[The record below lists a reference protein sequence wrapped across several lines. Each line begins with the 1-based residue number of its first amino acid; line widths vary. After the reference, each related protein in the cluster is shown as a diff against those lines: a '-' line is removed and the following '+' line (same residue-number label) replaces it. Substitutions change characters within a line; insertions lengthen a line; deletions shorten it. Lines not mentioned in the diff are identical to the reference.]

1 VICMNEF
8 INNIIINLHHFNLAE
23 LKMVFSSPQDILL
36 ILSLV
41 IMEVI
46 LSVDNA
52 LVLAIMVKNLPKKQ
66 QKLALTLGIGGAY
79 IFRLIAI
86 VLGVYLVKIAW
97 IKLVASLYLAY
108 IVFNFFRSKD
118 ENNDNVNDALQKGLL
133 ATIISVELA
142 DIAFSIDSVVAA
154 FGVSD
159 IPWVILIGGMVGILC
174 MREVTQVFVKLIEK
188 VPELNYTAHILIG
201 IVALKMFVG
210 VFGIEAPDWLFLSTL
225 FTTFIGTFVVHK
237 FRKPLIGAK

>member
-1 VICMNEF
+1 MNEF
-8 INNIIINLHHFNLAE
+8 INNILINLNHFNLAE
-23 LKMVFSSPQDILL
+23 LKMVFQSPQDILL

-41 IMEVI
+41 LMEVI

-66 QKLALTLGIGGAY
+66 QKLALTLGIVGAY
-79 IFRLIAI
+79 TFRLIAI

-108 IVFNFFRSKD
+108 IVFNFFKNKD
-118 ENNDNVNDALQKGLL
+118 ENHDEVNDALQKGLL
-133 ATIISVELA
+133 ATIVSVELA

-154 FGVSD
+154 FGVSE

-174 MREVTQVFVKLIEK
+174 MREVAQVFVKLIEK

-201 IVALKMFVG
+201 IVSLKMFAG

-237 FRKPLIGAK
+237 FRKSSIGVA